1 MLKELIQKIRD
12 DASQID
18 DTQDK
23 KQIMIY
29 FDRTLKY
36 ISQKTN
42 LNV

>member
-1 MLKELIQKIRD
+1 MLKELILKIQD
-12 DASQID
+12 DAAQID

-36 ISQKTN
+36 IKLKTN
-42 LNV
+42 LNI